1 MASIVKRPNRPKPW
15 LVQWRE
21 PESKQQKWAA
31 FETKRE
37 AQDFRD
43 TVSQDI
49 RHGAYQPVKPIPFAA
64 WAESWLARRSPTVR
78 SKTRELYEWAVARL
92 TTAFGKTPI
101 QNLRAE
107 QIEAWQA
114 ELLQAHQLSP
124 RSIQILRTTLGTIL
138 ADARRKKR
146 LTANPMEMVERFEV
160 PKRELRYLTVE
171 QLGLVCQAAGPLYGV
186 LFLLQA
192 LCGLRT
198 GEATGLQWP
207 DLDLDGGRLF
217 IRRQVIWQRGKDL
230 KDRPAGTPRWAFVEP
245 KSDAGK
251 RVVELPAPVIPFLH
265 AHRAQQNGGP
275 NPHHLLFCT
284 REGTPLE
291 GNNIRRRHFR
301 PILAGLGIAGIR
313 PHDFRRTFIA
323 LHVEAGTHPKLVQSR
338 VGHSDIRLTMDTYG
352 KLAGEMA
359 LSVEQTTRFNGLAT
373 KALLEFKT
381 PCLVNIGK
389 HEAPKQAEMAGS
401 TLNYNG
407 G

>member
-1 MASIVKRPNRPKPW
+1 MASLIKRVNRPKPW

-21 PESKQQKWAA
+21 PDTKKQKWTA
-31 FETKRE
+31 FATKRE
-37 AQDFRD
+37 AEDFRD

-49 RHGAYQPVKPIPFAA
+49 RHGTYQPVKPIPFAE

-92 TTAFGKTPI
+92 TTAFGVTPI

-107 QIEAWQA
+107 HIEKWQA
-114 ELLQAHQLSP
+114 GLLQAHQLSP
-124 RSIQILRTTLGTIL
+124 RSVQILRTTLGTIL
-138 ADARRKKR
+138 ADARKKR
-146 LTANPMEMVERFEV
+146 HLYANPMELAERFEV

-186 LFLLQA
+186 LFLIQA

-198 GEATGLQWP
+198 GEVTALQWP
-207 DLDLDGGRLF
+207 DLDLAGGRLF
-217 IRRQVIWQRGKDL
+217 IRRQVVWQRGKDRAP
-230 KDRPAGTPRWAFVEP
+230 DAERWMFAEP
-245 KSDAGK
+245 KSKAGT
-251 RVVELPAPVIPFLH
+251 RVVELPAPLVPFLQ

-275 NPHHLLFCT
+275 NPHGLVFCT
-284 REGTPLE
+284 GEGTPLD
-291 GNNIRRRHFR
+291 GGNIRHRHFR
-301 PILAGLGIAGIR
+301 PILAGLGLAGIR

-359 LSVEQTTRFNGLAT
+359 LSAEQARRFNSLAER
-373 KALLEFKT
+373 ALPAFT
-381 PCLVNIGK
+381 PELVNIGK
-389 HEAPKQAEMAGS
+389 QEAPKQAETTHGA
-401 TLNYNG
+401 LQYNG